1 MKAQGIFSRMD
12 VLSSHYRV
20 FLEERKVR
28 FLVRQ
33 CTGISMIL
41 VVIVAMRIK

>member
-1 MKAQGIFSRMD
+1 MVENATMIQEG
-12 VLSSHYRV
+12 V

-33 CTGISMIL
+33 CTVTSSYLNGIGASPL
-41 VVIVAMRIK
+41 DPGFGA